1 MAEQLNTYD
10 FRKYG
15 NYWKISKLIAET
27 LGQTPS
33 RPPPSPPTNQNLVLE
48 NQNKLALE
56 VSKETP
62 ISL

>member
-33 RPPPSPPTNQNLVLE
+33 RPPTNQNLVLE